1 MNQKKVLVTGIAGFI
16 GSNLADRLIAAGH
29 KVIGIDN
36 LSYGL
41 KEQIAPEAEFH
52 KLDIRSKDIYPVFE
66 GVDTVF
72 HMAAKNC
79 LSDCQRDPVD
89 TADIN
94 VVGTVNV
101 LEAAKRANVRKII
114 YAESSDV
121 YSGLKTFPTT
131 EEKMQPE
138 TFYADSK
145 AAGHFFAQSYVKYH
159 KMNIAGLRYF
169 NVYGPRQ
176 DWRRTDRPIVSEFI
190 IQLLR
195 GEKPILYGEGERS
208 KDYIYVDNINDFH
221 LLAMEN
227 SFTNG
232 QVYNLG
238 SGIATSFKELL
249 DATQKL
255 LGTKV
260 EPELRPSLSFG
271 VERTEA
277 DISKAR
283 ALGWKPKTSLEE
295 GLKKS
300 VDYIKKYVIP
310 KL

>member
-1 MNQKKVLVTGIAGFI
+1 MNKKKILVTGIAGFI
-16 GSNLADRLIAAGH
+16 GSNLADRLLVAGH
-29 KVIGIDN
+29 EVLGIDN

-41 KEQIAPEAEFH
+41 KEQIAPEVIFH
-52 KLDIRSKDIYPVFE
+52 KLDIRSKDIYPLFE
-66 GVDTVF
+66 GIDMVF

-79 LSDCQRDPVD
+79 LSDCQKDPVE

-101 LEAAKRANVRKII
+101 LEAASRAKVRKVI
-114 YAESSDV
+114 YAESSDM
-121 YSGLKTFPTT
+121 YGGLKTFPTN
-131 EEKMQPE
+131 EEKIQPE
-138 TFYADSK
+138 TFYANSK
-145 AAGHFFAQSYVKYH
+145 AASHFFAQSYVKYH
-159 KMNIAGLRYF
+159 QMNITGLRYF

-176 DWRRTDRPIVSEFI
+176 DWQRTDRPIVSEFI

-195 GEKPILYGEGERS
+195 GERPILYGEGRRS
-208 KDYIYVDNINDFH
+208 KDYIYVDDINDFH

-227 SFTNG
+227 DATNG
-232 QVYNLG
+232 EVYNLG
-238 SGIATSFKELL
+238 SGTATSFKELL
-249 DATQKL
+249 DTVQKL
-255 LGTKV
+255 LGKKV

-283 ALGWKPKTSLEE
+283 ALGWEPKTSLEE
-295 GLKKS
+295 GLRLS
-300 VDYIKKYVIP
+300 IDYIKKHVIP

>member
-1 MNQKKVLVTGIAGFI
+1 MNNKVLVTGVAGFI
-16 GSNLADRLIAAGH
+16 GSNLADRLLAVGY
-29 KVIGIDN
+29 KVLGIDN

-41 KEQIAPEAEFH
+41 KEQIAPEVTFH
-52 KLDIRSKDIYPVFE
+52 KLDIRSKDIYPLFN
-66 GVDTVF
+66 GIDTVF

-79 LSDCQRDPVD
+79 LSDCQKDPVE

-94 VVGTVNV
+94 IVGTVNV
-101 LEAAKRANVRKII
+101 LEAAKRANVRKVI

-131 EEKMQPE
+131 EEKIQPE

-145 AAGHFFAQSYVKYH
+145 AVSHFFAQSYIKYH
-159 KMNIAGLRYF
+159 QMNITGLRYF

-176 DWRRTDRPIVSEFI
+176 DWRRTERPIVSEFI

-195 GEKPILYGEGERS
+195 GERPILYGEGKRS
-208 KDYIYVDNINDFH
+208 KDYIYVDDINDFH

-227 SFTNG
+227 DATNRHT
-232 QVYNLG
+232 YNLG
-238 SGIATSFKELL
+238 SGTATSFKELL
-249 DATQKL
+249 DVIQKL

-260 EPELRPSLSFG
+260 EPESRPSLNFG

-277 DISKAR
+277 NISKVR
-283 ALGWKPKTSLEE
+283 ALGWKQKTSLEE
-295 GLKKS
+295 GLKES
-300 VDYIKKYVIP
+300 IDYIKKHVIP

>member
-1 MNQKKVLVTGIAGFI
+1 MNKKKVLVTGVAGFI
-16 GSNLADRLIAAGH
+16 GSNLADRLLAEGH
-29 KVIGIDN
+29 RVVGIDD

-41 KEQIAPEAEFH
+41 KEQIAPEVMFY

-66 GVDTVF
+66 GIETVF

-79 LSDCQRDPVD
+79 LSDCQKDPVE

-94 VVGTVNV
+94 VVGAVNV
-101 LEAAKRANVRKII
+101 LEAAKKAGVRKVI

-121 YSGLKTFPTT
+121 YSGLKSFPTT

-145 AAGHFFAQSYVKYH
+145 AAIHYFAQSYVKYH
-159 KMNIAGLRYF
+159 KMNITGLRYF

-176 DWRRTDRPIVSEFI
+176 DWRRTDRPITSEFI
-190 IQLLR
+190 IQLLK
-195 GEKPILYGEGERS
+195 GERPVLYGEGRRS
-208 KDYIYVDNINDFH
+208 KDYIYVDDINDFH

-227 SFTNG
+227 DATSG

-238 SGIATSFKELL
+238 SGAATSFKELL
-249 DATQKL
+249 DAIQKL
-255 LGTKV
+255 LGTNA

-277 DISKAR
+277 DISKAK
-283 ALGWKPKTSLEE
+283 ALGWKPKTNLEE

-300 VDYIKKYVIP
+300 IDYIKKEVLP

>member
-1 MNQKKVLVTGIAGFI
+1 MNKKKILVTGIAGFI
-16 GSNLADRLIAAGH
+16 GSNLADRLLVAGH
-29 KVIGIDN
+29 EVLGIDN

-41 KEQIAPEAEFH
+41 KEQIAPEVIFH
-52 KLDIRSKDIYPVFE
+52 KLDIRSKDIYPLFE
-66 GVDTVF
+66 GIDMVF

-79 LSDCQRDPVD
+79 LSDCQKDPVE

-101 LEAAKRANVRKII
+101 LEAVSRAKVRKVI
-114 YAESSDV
+114 YAESSDM
-121 YSGLKTFPTT
+121 YGGLKTFPTN
-131 EEKMQPE
+131 EEKIQPE
-138 TFYADSK
+138 TFYANSK
-145 AAGHFFAQSYVKYH
+145 AASHFFAQSYVKYH
-159 KMNIAGLRYF
+159 QMNITGLRYF

-176 DWRRTDRPIVSEFI
+176 DWQRTDRPIVSEFI

-195 GEKPILYGEGERS
+195 GERPILYGEGRRS
-208 KDYIYVDNINDFH
+208 KDYIYVDDINDFH

-227 SFTNG
+227 DATNG
-232 QVYNLG
+232 EVYNLG
-238 SGIATSFKELL
+238 SGTATSFKELL
-249 DATQKL
+249 DTVQKL
-255 LGTKV
+255 LGKKV

-283 ALGWKPKTSLEE
+283 ALGWEPKTSLEE
-295 GLKKS
+295 GLRLS
-300 VDYIKKYVIP
+300 IDYIKKHVIP

>member
-1 MNQKKVLVTGIAGFI
+1 MNKKKVLVTGVAGFI
-16 GSNLADRLIAAGH
+16 GSNLADRLLAAGH
-29 KVIGIDN
+29 KVVGIDN

-41 KEQIAPEAEFH
+41 KEQIAPEVIFH
-52 KLDIRSKDIYPVFE
+52 KLDIRSKDIYPIFE

-79 LSDCQRDPVD
+79 LSDCQKDPVE

-101 LEAAKRANVRKII
+101 LEAARRAKVRKVI

-131 EEKMQPE
+131 EGKMQPE

-145 AAGHFFAQSYVKYH
+145 VASHFFAQSYIKYH
-159 KMNIAGLRYF
+159 KMRITGLRYF

-176 DWRRTDRPIVSEFI
+176 DWRRTDRPIVSEFV
-190 IQLLR
+190 IQLSR
-195 GEKPILYGEGERS
+195 GERPILYGEGQRS
-208 KDYIYVDNINDFH
+208 KDYIYIDDINDFH

-227 SFTNG
+227 DATSG

-238 SGIATSFKELL
+238 SGASTSFKELL
-249 DATQKL
+249 DAIQKL
-255 LGTKV
+255 LGTRV
-260 EPELRPSLSFG
+260 VPELRPSLNFG

-277 DISKAR
+277 DISKAK
-283 ALGWKPKTSLEE
+283 ALGWKPKTALEE

-300 VDYIKKYVIP
+300 VDYIKKHVIP